1 MRLHQKTALIT
12 GGTDGI
18 GLATAKLF
26 VKEGARVAVTGRDK
40 NRIEKAKLELGA
52 NSLVIAADVRS
63 HDEMAMVSRRIQEE
77 FTALDVLF
85 ANAGRAF
92 DTPLESTTE
101 EQYDEM
107 IDTNLK
113 GVFFTMQTA
122 LPVMREGASV
132 ILNTSFINQTGK
144 LGLSLCAASKAAVRS
159 LAQTWSKELLAR
171 KIRVNAVSPGI
182 INTDIIAK
190 MGLSPEE
197 VEKAKSQFST
207 LIPVGYMG
215 KPDDIAAATL
225 FLASDESKYVVG
237 TELVVDG
244 GISQL

>member
-1 MRLHQKTALIT
+1 MRLQNKTVLIT

-26 VKEGARVAVTGRDK
+26 AKEGARVAVTGRDK
-40 NRIEKAKLELGA
+40 NRIEKAKVELGKSA
-52 NSLVIAADVRS
+52 LVIAADVRS
-63 HDEMAMVSRRIQEE
+63 FQEMDVVSRRIKDE

-107 IDTNLK
+107 MDTNIK
-113 GVFFTMQTA
+113 GVFFTMQAA

-132 ILNTSFINQTGK
+132 ILNTSFINQTGRV
-144 LGLSLCAASKAAVRS
+144 GLSLCAASKAAVRS
-159 LAQTWSKELLAR
+159 LARTWSKELLAR

-182 INTDIIAK
+182 IDTDIIAK

-197 VEKAKSQFST
+197 VQKAKSQFST
-207 LIPVGYMG
+207 LIPVGYLG
-215 KPDDIAAATL
+215 KPDDIAAAAL
-225 FLASDESKYVVG
+225 FLASDESKYIVG